1 MEEEILGAKSKS
13 SNNRRRRK
21 TKAKAKR
28 KAKPKQEA
36 TEVITEDIFTISEN
50 EPFEI
55 NNLAIVNI

>member
-21 TKAKAKR
+21 TIA